1 MWPETGPAPQAARIP
16 WRGGA
21 SGARS
26 GRLAASA
33 EEPGSA
39 QGGQVG
45 RAQPWRPAPPRV
57 TQHVTG
63 RHRSQRRPKKR
74 PKATSRSVAPA
85 DHSPCLAP
93 LETPT
98 PARGQGERPPRRSPK
113 TTWLSLGSIP
123 SRRGSTAGLGGQQ
136 DWKLPCGPRGSRRG
150 PREAYRDKAG
160 ISGQSP
166 RMLTGGQ
173 KEDTWGYLVPL
184 WSPANPPAMVS
195 GGRRGSS
202 GGAGTL
208 GLPLVATLPLGQ
220 PKPYTDMR
228 SPGCAG

>member
-1 MWPETGPAPQAARIP
+1 MARDRASTTGSSHPMARRGFRSP
-16 WRGGA
+16 VWKTSCLCRGAGLSPGGA
-21 SGARS
+21 G
-26 GRLAASA
+26 G
-33 EEPGSA
+33 PGSA
-39 QGGQVG
+39 LETSTSTSYAA
-45 RAQPWRPAPPRV
+45 RPWK
-57 TQHVTG
+57 TQI
-63 RHRSQRRPKKR
+63 PKEAKKR

-98 PARGQGERPPRRSPK
+98 PAGGQGERPPRMSPK

-123 SRRGSTAGLGGQQ
+123 SRWGSTAGLGGQQ

-202 GGAGTL
+202 GGVGTL
-208 GLPLVATLPLGQ
+208 GRPLVATLPLGQ

>member
-16 WRGGA
+16 RRGGA

-39 QGGQVG
+39 QGGRWARLSPG
-45 RAQPWRPAPPRV
+45 D
-57 TQHVTG
+57 QHL
-63 RHRSQRRPKKR
+63 HELRSTSLEDTDPKGGKKR
-74 PKATSRSVAPA
+74 PKATSRSMAPT

-98 PARGQGERPPRRSPK
+98 PARGQGERPPRMSPK
-113 TTWLSLGSIP
+113 TTWLSRGSIP

-195 GGRRGSS
+195 GGRCGSS
-202 GGAGTL
+202 VGAGTL
-208 GLPLVATLPLGQ
+208 GRPLVATLPLGQ